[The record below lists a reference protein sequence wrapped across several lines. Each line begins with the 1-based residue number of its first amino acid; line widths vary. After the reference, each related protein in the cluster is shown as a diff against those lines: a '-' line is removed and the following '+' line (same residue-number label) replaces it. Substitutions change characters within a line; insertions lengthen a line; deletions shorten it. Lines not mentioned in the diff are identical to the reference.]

1 MYTTQ
6 EDWCIHW
13 SSKKA
18 CIFEFERLHKSH
30 QVTIFWR
37 GSISWNVKSGRMY
50 TTKED
55 RSIHWSSKKAY
66 YFKFKRLQ
74 KSSKLTQHHTGS
86 QFSWIPKSFWLFK
99 NVQYSY
105 LMNQGMMSF
114 QRSFVYVKL
123 LLNPNQHPPFW
134 KRLFS
139 RPLHLV
145 YAKAHKDSVSRLL
158 FSLPIFSCMRELDLS
173 FWNLHQIPGAFGNLH
188 CLECLD
194 LKGNNFSTLPCLKE
208 HSKLL
213 ALNLQHCK
221 RLKYLP
227 ELPSRTY
234 FPSRTYMPPW
244 SIREN
249 LLDDDTKF
257 GLYIFNCPE
266 LIEGTLH

>member
-1 MYTTQ
+1 MYNIQLFDEPRDDELSEKLCIGEAPTQ
-6 EDWCIHW
+6 SQST
-13 SSKKA
+13 SS
-18 CIFEFERLHKSH
+18 IL
-30 QVTIFWR
+30 
-37 GSISWNVKSGRMY
+37 
-50 TTKED
+50 
-55 RSIHWSSKKAY
+55 
-66 YFKFKRLQ
+66 
-74 KSSKLTQHHTGS
+74 
-86 QFSWIPKSFWLFK
+86 
-99 NVQYSY
+99 
-105 LMNQGMMSF
+105 
-114 QRSFVYVKL
+114 
-123 LLNPNQHPPFW
+123 

-145 YAKAHKDSVSRLL
+145 YAKAHKDSVSHLL

-173 FWNLHQIPGAFGNLH
+173 FCNLHKIPGAFGNLH

-194 LKGNNFSTLPCLKE
+194 LMGNNFSTLPCLKE
-208 HSKLL
+208 LSKLL

-266 LIEGTLH
+266 LIEGTLHWHRFIMDDTNCLGIPPKQTCMLSDSYRH